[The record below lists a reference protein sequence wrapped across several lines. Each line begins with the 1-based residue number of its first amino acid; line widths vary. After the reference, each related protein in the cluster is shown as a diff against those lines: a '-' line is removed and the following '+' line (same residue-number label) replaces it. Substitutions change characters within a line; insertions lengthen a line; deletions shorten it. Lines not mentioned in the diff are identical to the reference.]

1 MQEAPIMKIQA
12 NSVVAFDYTLTSD
25 DGQVIDSSAGR
36 EPLVYLH
43 GHGNIVP
50 GLEKAMEGKESG
62 DSFDTSVVPSEGY
75 GEYREELV
83 QEVPRSAFDGIDKVE
98 PGMSFRA
105 ESNAGPM
112 MVVIRSVGEDT
123 VTVDGN
129 HMLAGQTLNFAVD
142 IKSVRTASEEEITQ
156 GGPSE

>member
-1 MQEAPIMKIQA
+1 MKIA
-12 NSVVAFDYTLTSD
+12 ENSVVSFDYTLTGD
-25 DGQVIDSSAGR
+25 NGEVIDTSIGR

-50 GLEKAMEGKESG
+50 GLEKAMEGKGSG
-62 DSFDTSVVPSEGY
+62 DQFDASVLPAEGY
-75 GEYREELV
+75 GEFREELV
-83 QEVPRSAFDGIDKVE
+83 QDVPRSAFEGIESLE

-112 MVVIRSVGEDT
+112 MVVVKAVHEDT

-142 IKSVRTASEEEITQ
+142 VKSVREASAEEIEQ
-156 GGPSE
+156 GSPNA

>member
-1 MQEAPIMKIQA
+1 MQIAN
-12 NSVVAFDYTLTSD
+12 NSVVAMDYTLTD
-25 DGQVIDSSAGR
+25 QEGQVIDTSEGR

-43 GHGNIVP
+43 GHNNIIP
-50 GLEKAMEGKESG
+50 GLEKALTGQEAGAEM
-62 DSFDTSVVPSEGY
+62 DVVVQPAEGY

-83 QEVPRSAFDGIDKVE
+83 QAVPRDAFAGVDKVE

-112 MVVIRSVGEDT
+112 NVIVREVSDDS

-129 HMLAGQTLNFAVD
+129 HALAGQILNFKVA
-142 IKSVRTASEEEITQ
+142 IRSVREATAEEI
-156 GGPSE
+156 SEGRAAA

>member
-1 MQEAPIMKIQA
+1 MKIQA
-12 NSVVAFDYTLTSD
+12 DAVVSFDYTLTD
-25 DGQVIDSSAGR
+25 DEGQVIDTSQGR

-50 GLEKAMEGKESG
+50 GLEKAMEGKAAG
-62 DSFDTSVVPSEGY
+62 DQFDATVSPEEGY
-75 GEYREELV
+75 GPYREELV
-83 QEVPRSAFDGIDKVE
+83 QDVPRSAFEGIDKVE

-112 MVVIRSVGEDT
+112 TVMVKAVEDET

-129 HMLAGQTLNFAVD
+129 HALAGQNLNFTVDVKAVREA
-142 IKSVRTASEEEITQ
+142 SSEEVDQ
-156 GGPSE
+156 GGPQQD